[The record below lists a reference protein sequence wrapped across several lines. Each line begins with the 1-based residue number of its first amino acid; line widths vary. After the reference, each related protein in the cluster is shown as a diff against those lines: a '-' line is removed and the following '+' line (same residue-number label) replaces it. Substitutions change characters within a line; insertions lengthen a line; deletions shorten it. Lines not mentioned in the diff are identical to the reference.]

1 MINVKVNKIIN
12 IDVNK
17 VSTTHRLSISND
29 NGKIISRLY
38 IRDKQDGKHV
48 YLFRLR
54 TNKQHRR
61 EHLATELIKLAIYKY
76 GSRDIILRA
85 CGQKDSLSTT
95 DLIKMYRK
103 FGFIKKDKT
112 HTMYIDP
119 PIKIKV
125 GNKN

>member
-76 GSRDIILRA
+76 GSRGIILRA

-112 HTMYIDP
+112 NTMCIDP